1 MCIRDRYGTSL
12 SFNPMNVPA
21 LERVYDILVM
31 QGKEDSIRTALD
43 TLSFVH
49 PENQIMNYLRAR
61 FLDPEEADSVL
72 LIIMNDNP
80 LFYWGYF
87 GLGQNY
93 LRQGLFEEAREQ
105 FENALSLNPVIPEAQ
120 LGLGIAYYNLG
131 DFQKAL
137 KQYEKALIINPGVI
151 PEAYFHLGMLYNT
164 QKDTSRT
171 TENFQYYI
179 GLVKLSLI
187 HI

>member
-1 MCIRDRYGTSL
+1 M
-12 SFNPMNVPA
+12 
-21 LERVYDILVM
+21 
-31 QGKEDSIRTALD
+31 
-43 TLSFVH
+43 
-49 PENQIMNYLRAR
+49 
-61 FLDPEEADSVL
+61 
-72 LIIMNDNP
+72 
-80 LFYWGYF
+80 
-87 GLGQNY
+87 GQNY

-151 PEAYFHLGMLYNT
+151 PEAYFHLGMLSNT
-164 QKDTSRT
+164 QKDTIRT

-179 GLVKLSLI
+179 GLVKNGSQVDLARSILDSIEAKLI
-187 HI
+187 EAALLEEQMAEEIVEEDKFRR